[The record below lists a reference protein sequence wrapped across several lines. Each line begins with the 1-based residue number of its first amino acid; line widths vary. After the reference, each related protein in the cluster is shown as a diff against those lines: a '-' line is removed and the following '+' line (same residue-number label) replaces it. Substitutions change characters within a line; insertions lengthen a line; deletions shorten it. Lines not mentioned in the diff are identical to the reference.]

1 MAIGKV
7 NGGGNGLLQLK
18 VANKSVTIATNGGV
32 AMSSISMAEL
42 GIPQDSEVLLAQV
55 HPLHKAGA
63 DDIWT
68 AIFYGYSWD
77 SSKKTVEIAV
87 NGRVTGLQKQV
98 FEINVLYQ

>member
-7 NGGGNGLLQLK
+7 NGGGNGSQLK

-55 HPLHKAGA
+55 HPIHMAGT
-63 DDIWT
+63 DDVWT
-68 AIFYGYSWD
+68 AVFYGYSWD

-87 NGRVTGLQKQV
+87 NGRLTGLQKQV

>member
-7 NGGGNGLLQLK
+7 NGGGNGSQLK

-55 HPLHKAGA
+55 HPLHKADT

-68 AIFYGYSWD
+68 AVFYGYSWD
-77 SSKKTVEIAV
+77 DQKRSVEIAV
-87 NGRVTGLQKQV
+87 NGRLTGLQKQV

>member
-7 NGGGNGLLQLK
+7 NGGGNGSQLK

-32 AMSSISMAEL
+32 AMSSMAEL

-55 HPLHKAGA
+55 HPIHKADT
-63 DDIWT
+63 DDVWT
-68 AIFYGYSWD
+68 AVFYGYSWD

-87 NGRVTGLQKQV
+87 NGRLTGLQKQV